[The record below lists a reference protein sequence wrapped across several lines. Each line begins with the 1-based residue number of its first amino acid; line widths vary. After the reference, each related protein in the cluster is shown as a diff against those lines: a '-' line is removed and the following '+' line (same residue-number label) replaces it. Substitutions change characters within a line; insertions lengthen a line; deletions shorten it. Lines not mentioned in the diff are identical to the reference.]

1 MLILIF
7 LSSGWEA
14 IAAQEGMRIVLTN
27 DDGVKD
33 LEDRVLPLARKLTEF
48 ADVYVVIPW
57 QDRSGSTHFVSA
69 IRTGE
74 LEAEL
79 RLVEKRSRKRGRLE
93 VHVVR
98 GYPADCVLLALGGL
112 LRELP
117 DLVISGINGGPNLAD
132 SWLYSGTIGAARMA
146 AHQGIPAIAISGID
160 EDHLEDAIGFV
171 VSWVA
176 ELVRSPGVRELQPGE
191 YLTIALPPVPPSQIR
206 GVGVAPHASHVS
218 KFSFVR
224 AGTSHSRDLWR
235 LSGDN
240 VATPERDTDI
250 DLVLQQGLISITPM
264 RVGEKSGALLEAWR
278 LRLDTLPQWPEI
290 R

>member
-1 MLILIF
+1 MLILIL
-7 LSSGWEA
+7 LSSGWGA
-14 IAAQEGMRIVLTN
+14 VAAQERMRIVLTN

-57 QDRSGSTHFVSA
+57 LDRSGSTHFVSA

-112 LRELP
+112 LREPP

-160 EDHLEDAIGFV
+160 EDRIKGAIGFV
-171 VSWVA
+171 ISWIA

-191 YLTIALPPVPPSQIR
+191 YLAIALPPVPPSQIR
-206 GVGVAPHASHVS
+206 GVGVAPHASHIS
-218 KFSFVR
+218 KFNFVR
-224 AGTSHSRDLWR
+224 AGTSHKRDLWR
-235 LSGDN
+235 VSGDN

-264 RVGEKSGALLEAWR
+264 RVGEESDVLLEAWR
-278 LRLDTLPQWPEI
+278 ARLDTLPQWPEI
-290 R
+290 H